1 MQLRWYSDGSIRW
14 MRSLLIN
21 YLENDDLVPF
31 WVVRR
36 GIGISQRLSASG
48 TTPTGHTDTHP
59 RTRASQEP
67 TGHHQKKITGD
78 GRVLHPRRSSGLRF
92 QFVSVE
98 VFSLLPECQR
108 NGCDLTRQGETHHG
122 RLDTFGQ

>member
-1 MQLRWYSDGSIRW
+1 M
-14 MRSLLIN
+14 
-21 YLENDDLVPF
+21 DLSEARGLVLF